1 MDTPVKKSLNP
12 RKTFWKCGACSHA
25 MFHLLN
31 HEFDN
36 NKSREEKASD
46 MLAGGIAQKGHQCGM
61 LWGVA
66 LAAGAEAYKR
76 YYDKNMAVATAI
88 HTSQLLVE
96 SFKKRTRSANCRD
109 IAKVNWESK
118 FERTLYTI
126 KALAKGMVFSPCFNL
141 MVKWTPEAVKAA
153 NHGLSE
159 NIKFKQPCFSCSTE
173 LIKKMGGSEEESVMV
188 AGFAG
193 GLGLSGHA
201 CGALSAAI
209 WYKMLNWE
217 KYNEGK
223 TQQMFHNPDAKKVL
237 EAFYSQTNSEVLCKI
252 ISQTSFNTIDE
263 HTEYLRN
270 GGCRSLIE
278 ALATS

>member
-1 MDTPVKKSLNP
+1 
-12 RKTFWKCGACSHA
+12 

-153 NHGLSE
+153 TLFRSE

-173 LIKKMGGSEEESVMV
+173 LIKKMGGSEEESVM
-188 AGFAG
+188 
-193 GLGLSGHA
+193 
-201 CGALSAAI
+201 
-209 WYKMLNWE
+209 
-217 KYNEGK
+217 
-223 TQQMFHNPDAKKVL
+223 
-237 EAFYSQTNSEVLCKI
+237 
-252 ISQTSFNTIDE
+252 
-263 HTEYLRN
+263 
-270 GGCRSLIE
+270 
-278 ALATS
+278 